1 MFQIILHS
9 KTTSAYLLSVGC
21 PEFVEIVAAIEKDK
35 SKAILTARMMNEHI
49 RKFHPEKKGREYY
62 YIKEV

>member
-1 MFQIILHS
+1 MYQIILHS

-49 RKFHPEKKGREYY
+49 RKFYS
-62 YIKEV
+62 